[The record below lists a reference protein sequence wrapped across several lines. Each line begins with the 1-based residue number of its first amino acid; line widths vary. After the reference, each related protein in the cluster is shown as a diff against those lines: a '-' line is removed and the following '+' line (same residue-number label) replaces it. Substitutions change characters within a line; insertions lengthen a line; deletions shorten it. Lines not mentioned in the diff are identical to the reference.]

1 MMVGAFL
8 YLPDRYQGES
18 VSKGLLAA
26 CAGVN
31 GDHWQG
37 SNVES
42 RDGQPVAAAGG
53 LLNGRQQK
61 GELGSPR
68 I

>member
-18 VSKGLLAA
+18 VSKVLLAV
-26 CAGVN
+26 CAAVN
-31 GDHWQG
+31 GYLWLG
-37 SNVES
+37 NNVEC

-53 LLNGRQQK
+53 LNGGQQK

>member
-8 YLPDRYQGES
+8 YLPDRHQGE
-18 VSKGLLAA
+18 KREQGAA

-31 GDHWQG
+31 GEHWQG
-37 SNVES
+37 SNVEC

-53 LLNGRQQK
+53 LLNGR
-61 GELGSPR
+61 
-68 I
+68 

>member
-8 YLPDRYQGES
+8 YLPDRYQGAS
-18 VSKGLLAA
+18 VSKVQLAV
-26 CAGVN
+26 CAAVN
-31 GDHWQG
+31 GYLWLG
-37 SNVES
+37 NNVECS
-42 RDGQPVAAAGG
+42 DGQPVAAAGG
-53 LLNGRQQK
+53 LNGRQQK

>member
-8 YLPDRYQGES
+8 YLPDRYQGAS
-18 VSKGLLAA
+18 VSKVRL
-26 CAGVN
+26 
-31 GDHWQG
+31 
-37 SNVES
+37 
-42 RDGQPVAAAGG
+42 GG
-53 LLNGRQQK
+53 LNGRQQK

>member
-18 VSKGLLAA
+18 VSKVLLAV
-26 CAGVN
+26 CAAVN
-31 GDHWQG
+31 GYLWLG
-37 SNVES
+37 NNVECS
-42 RDGQPVAAAGG
+42 DGQPVAAEG
-53 LLNGRQQK
+53 LNGRQQK

>member
-8 YLPDRYQGES
+8 YLPGRYQGAS
-18 VSKGLLAA
+18 VSKVLQAVCAA
-26 CAGVN
+26 VN
-31 GDHWQG
+31 GNLWLG
-37 SNVES
+37 NNVEC
-42 RDGQPVAAAGG
+42 REGQPVAAGG
-53 LLNGRQQK
+53 LNGRQQK